1 MLSCFH
7 TAPRL
12 GGSARRWGREEGG
25 EGGKEHPVLPP
36 HAAEGLSRAGIQQ
49 VYLFLQLQDHR
60 WDSGQSLGIFKPALR
75 GMKAPP

>member
-1 MLSCFH
+1 MLHRGWEDLLGVGVEKKAAKLAKSTPSC
-7 TAPRL
+7 
-12 GGSARRWGREEGG
+12 
-25 EGGKEHPVLPP
+25 PP

-75 GMKAPP
+75 GMKAPL